1 MNPARLFLLVSA
13 PSASRAADEVVA
25 HVEPGASRP
34 ALPLWVA
41 DALLGAAVALRG
53 RKEPTS
59 GVRGSVGKIPLLRP
73 RGV

>member
-1 MNPARLFLLVSA
+1 MNPARLFLLVRA

-25 HVEPGASRP
+25 HAEPGASRP
-34 ALPLWVA
+34 ALLPWVVE
-41 DALLGAAVALRG
+41 ALLGAAVALRA

-59 GVRGSVGKIPLLRP
+59 GVRGSVGKIPHLRL